1 MFVVRL
7 RIFEGDVECP
17 RISMNETATELA
29 DLTWLEAEQ
38 LLTSDALI
46 MIPLGAA
53 AKEHGPHLKLDND
66 YRLAEAL
73 KERVMA
79 RCSVIVAP
87 TVSYHHYPA
96 FTAYPG
102 STHLTFDT
110 ARDLL
115 VDIVTSLAAYGP
127 RRFYVL
133 NTGVSTLGP
142 LQAAAD
148 ILKNAE
154 IVLRYT
160 DILTVADQVERDVV
174 EQQRGS
180 HADEIETSMMLYLT
194 PERVDMRK
202 AVKDDHPRNGRGG
215 FSRLPGHQGIYSQS
229 GVWGD
234 ATLANAAKGKLIVDA
249 VVDGIVDDI
258 ERLRKLDL

>member
-1 MFVVRL
+1 MKLEFVNAMHQTS
-7 RIFEGDVECP
+7 I
-17 RISMNETATELA
+17 ELA
-29 DLTWLEAEQ
+29 NLTWQEAEQ
-38 LLTSDALI
+38 LLTPETLI

-66 YRLAEAL
+66 YQLAESL
-73 KERVMA
+73 KDLVMA
-79 RCSVIVAP
+79 RCSVVVAP

-102 STHLTFDT
+102 STNIEFNT
-110 ARDLL
+110 ARDLI
-115 VDIVTSLAAYGP
+115 VDIVISLARFGP

-133 NTGVSTLGP
+133 NTGVSTVGP

-148 ILKNAE
+148 ILSSSE
-154 IVLRYT
+154 VVLGYT
-160 DILTVADQVERDVV
+160 DIIKVADEVEHNVV

-202 AVKDDHPRNGRGG
+202 AVKDDHPRNGPGG
-215 FSRLPGHQGIYSQS
+215 FARTPGQRGIYSAS

-234 ATLANAAKGKLIVDA
+234 ATLADVKKGELIVEA
-249 VVDGIVDDI
+249 IVEGVLRDL
-258 ERLRKLDL
+258 ERLRNHTI